1 MLVRAWRHIWN
12 FLQTGLWG
20 DDRVKLFIYEYG
32 NVLSGVLFSMIIMA
46 AIFSGFMKKWQEFGG
61 VDDSIKTDFLT
72 DEEKRTPPVLRA
84 CDFKI
89 REGDPLDVEQHVSA
103 SDFDGRDISDRIQMK
118 CVREKPGLLRY
129 ELRVESPVTGKVVCG
144 RMTVLIDCPEGGGV

>member
-1 MLVRAWRHIWN
+1 MR
-12 FLQTGLWG
+12 
-20 DDRVKLFIYEYG
+20 LFIYEYG
-32 NVLSGVLFSMIIMA
+32 NVLSGVLFSVLILTVV
-46 AIFSGFMKKWQEFGG
+46 FSGFMKKWQEFGG

-72 DEEKRTPPVLRA
+72 DEKKRTPPVLKA

-89 REGDPLDVEQHVSA
+89 REGDPLNAEEHVSA

-129 ELRVESPVTGKVVCG
+129 ELQVESPVTGKVVCG
-144 RMTVLIDCPEGGGV
+144 RMTVLIDCPVGGGV